1 MATAFLF
8 EWRSVSAE
16 QFRRLVKELHW
27 EEKAFSG
34 RMSHPA
40 GARNGSLVVLEVWSS
55 PEAFE
60 LFWNAPLRLAVLR
73 SGLPL
78 PVVKSWKLNGGSVSA
93 PLLSIGQI
101 LGRPWPSTS
110 TWQAAADGRLVG
122 SDN

>member
-34 RMSHPA
+34 RMSHPT
-40 GARNGSLVVLEVWSS
+40 GARNGSLVVLEVWAS
-55 PEAFE
+55 PQAFE
-60 LFWNAPLRLAVLR
+60 HFWNAPLRLAVLK

-78 PVVKSWKLNGGSVSA
+78 PVVKSWRLSGGASTTV
-93 PLLSIGQI
+93 LSISQV
-101 LGRPWPSTS
+101 LGDLHSS
-110 TWQAAADGRLVG
+110 ASSWQQPASGRLSG